1 MDWQSSRK
9 EWFCDD
15 SAAAESAFRDTLLRL
30 KAQGASNQEISE
42 NVIRSPFVLGLLWVV
57 TSSRYCN
64 RLSRKGA
71 RPPANWEDWLSKETG
86 LRDEWRCEAL
96 LLLGERLRAEWDKK
110 LDLERVS
117 IGGYWRMKVL
127 YAAIKAAWNLY
138 GESRLKVRRTRRQ
151 VKCDTDGVCRVE
163 DTRPDRRPIDFDLK
177 LALASDELEEPGQRA
192 ARRLS
197 LLARNYRQQAGMFIE
212 QIHEDL
218 SVVIEG
224 LEKLR
229 QRQVMR
235 LTLLGHNYPKIARL
249 LTEQNG
255 PGGKEVTFEMVR
267 YAHKKGVAALRK
279 RLRPAA

>member
-1 MDWQSSRK
+1 MDWQACRK

-15 SAAAESAFRDTLLRL
+15 SAAAESAFRETLLRL

-42 NVIRSPFVLGLLWVV
+42 SVMRSPFVLGLLWVV
-57 TSSRYCN
+57 TSARYCK

-86 LRDEWRCEAL
+86 LRDEWRCETL

-110 LDLERVS
+110 LDLERDS

-138 GESRLKVRRTRRQ
+138 RESRLKMRWTRRQ
-151 VKCDTDGVCRVE
+151 VKCDTDGVGRME
-163 DTRPDRRPIDFDLK
+163 DKRPDRRPIDFDLK
-177 LALASDELEEPGQRA
+177 LALASEEVEEPGKLA
-192 ARRLS
+192 AKRLC
-197 LLARNYRQQAGMFIE
+197 LLAQNYRQQAGMFID

-218 SVVIEG
+218 AVVIDG
-224 LEKLR
+224 LEKPR

-235 LTLLGHNYPKIARL
+235 LTLLGHNYPKIAKI
-249 LTEQNG
+249 LTEQSG
-255 PGGKEVTFEMVR
+255 PDGKEVTFEMVR